1 MSSPTKERKGLSKAL
16 RYFYGVGDFGF
27 TLMSNVES

>member
-27 TLMSNVES
+27 TLPH